1 MIGLTSDAF
10 AGGKSHPVRPY
21 GVRRSAVEEFAEK
34 FDRGVG
40 YEIEP
45 LSDRYGSA
53 LDLDFDALVVSEE
66 TLPVA
71 IEINRLRRER
81 GRRKVDIHQISLRPR
96 RGRALDLVDA
106 DPARRDRR
114 ARKGH
119 GGVKLGAGGRTISL
133 ALSAS
138 DGEITCRRLRRRP
151 ADTVSRGTGGEAEAS
166 SRWGGSRAERG
177 GGRRESLPHF

>member
-1 MIGLTSDAF
+1 MKIMVGGTFDPLHDGHRALLTRSFELAGPGGTVVIGLTSDAF
-10 AGGKSHPVRPY
+10 AGGKRHPVRPY
-21 GVRRSAVEEFAEK
+21 AARRAGVERFAAE

-81 GRRKVDIHQISLRPR
+81 GKRKVDIHQISCVLAED
-96 RGRALDLVDA
+96 GRW
-106 DPARRDRR
+106 
-114 ARKGH
+114 
-119 GGVKLGAGGRTISL
+119 IS
-133 ALSAS
+133 STRIYR
-138 DGEITCRRLRRRP
+138 GEIDEHGR
-151 ADTVSRGTGGEAEAS
+151 VMAE
-166 SRWGGSRAERG
+166 
-177 GGRRESLPHF
+177 